1 MPSVKSVGKFA
12 FSLSVLAAIFYLIDA
27 NAVFAALVNADPWMV
42 IFAIGFALG
51 SQVFSAMRLHQ
62 LALLQDIPL
71 QFVRVLLIGL
81 SAVFYGLIVPAG
93 TVAAFAVRFIQLSRE
108 ARVESVAAALITDR
122 VIATIFLIAIG
133 MIAISF
139 DRADPLLAVA
149 IAAAAVVAVGTIV
162 FGRQL
167 ILRIWQW
174 LKSRSSRIL
183 PIRLYDYAGRVSKVF
198 VKYSAADGRQI
209 AIIGASTLLAHL
221 CGCLV
226 YYAIAKSL
234 SLNLTLLTVCWIRS
248 GMILSTMIPVSVAG
262 VGLREVAA
270 IVLLA
275 TLGISE
281 AQAVGF
287 SILVFLVTPVL
298 VGLIGGVA
306 ELYRA
311 VLR

>member
-51 SQVFSAMRLHQ
+51 SQVFSAMRLQ
-62 LALLQDIPL
+62 RLAILQDISL
-71 QFVRVLLIGL
+71 AFVRVFFIGL
-81 SAVFYGLIVPAG
+81 SAVFYGLIVPGG

-133 MIAISF
+133 IIAISL
-139 DRADPLLAVA
+139 DRADPLLAGA
-149 IAAAAVVAVGTIV
+149 IATVAALAVGTLV

-167 ILRIWQW
+167 LLRMWNR
-174 LKSRSSRIL
+174 LKSDSSRLL
-183 PIRLYDYAGRVSKVF
+183 PVKLHDYASRVSNAF
-198 VKYSAADGRQI
+198 VKYSAADSRQI
-209 AIIGASTLLAHL
+209 TTIGASTLLAHL

-226 YYAIAKSL
+226 YYTVAKSL
-234 SLNLTLLTVCWIRS
+234 DLNLTLLTVCWIRS
-248 GMILSTMIPVSVAG
+248 GMILSTMIPISVGGLG
-262 VGLREVAA
+262 VREVAA

-275 TLGISE
+275 TLGIGE

-287 SILVFLVTPVL
+287 SILIFLVTPVI
-298 VGLIGGVA
+298 VGLIGGSA
-306 ELYRA
+306 ELYRS
-311 VLR
+311 VMR